1 MDRIKIELSRGLRI
15 MKNRYIVYLLIFGIS
30 FLLQR
35 RVLLDIPMGDDK
47 LPLKIKDKDKNIIIN
62 SLFHSFVLVIG
73 VFLIEIFYKECL
85 N

>member
-1 MDRIKIELSRGLRI
+1 MDRIKIEMSRGFRI
-15 MKNRYIVYLLIFGIS
+15 LKNRYLIYLLIFGIS

-35 RVLLDIPMGDDK
+35 RVLLDIPMGDNK

>member
-15 MKNRYIVYLLIFGIS
+15 LKNRYIIYLLIFGIS

-35 RVLLDIPMGDDK
+35 EVLLDIPMGDNK
-47 LPLKIKDKDKNIIIN
+47 IPLKIKEKDIIIN
-62 SLFHSFVLVIG
+62 SLFHSFVLVIAI
-73 VFLIEIFYKECL
+73 FFIEIFYKECL

>member
-15 MKNRYIVYLLIFGIS
+15 LKNRYIIYLLIFGIS

-35 RVLLDIPMGDDK
+35 EVLLDIPIGDNK
-47 LPLKIKDKDKNIIIN
+47 IPLKIKEKDIIIN
-62 SLFHSFVLVIG
+62 ALFHSFVLVIA